1 MTPYSL
7 YVSSREGDIYT
18 LYREI
23 TESSNRMGFHP
34 SATYTNFHFFTPKSV
49 LITTFNKTDEVY
61 FSSYYPPL
69 VICVAGPQYHC
80 TVACY
85 IISGEETHTSLLITV
100 FCHYVLLHF
109 HYYYRLRSIPP
120 IWSSNIRCNCSSNR
134 KVAVRRTTA
143 TDPIQTSYRHCVVV
157 VLRFIFFFHALC
169 ICILFRMGLF
179 YGLHSY

>member
-80 TVACY
+80 AVVCY

-100 FCHYVLLHF
+100 FCHCMYCCTFIIIIGYVPFHLFGRQTFGVIVHLIERSPYGVPLLLTLSKH
-109 HYYYRLRSIPP
+109 HIA
-120 IWSSNIRCNCSSNR
+120 I
-134 KVAVRRTTA
+134 
-143 TDPIQTSYRHCVVV
+143 
-157 VLRFIFFFHALC
+157 VLC
-169 ICILFRMGLF
+169 
-179 YGLHSY
+179 